1 MHEESFGRT
10 IEDYLTGESIE
21 ETSYEEF
28 RQALARVLV
37 EEKGYPKEA
46 LDSKTGVCFPIED
59 QDYTRMVDLVAY
71 DPSGDP
77 LMIIIF
83 CSGSV
88 GSYIRETLASA
99 RLFTP
104 KPAPLA
110 LVTDTKE
117 AVLLETASSHTLAE
131 GGTRAIPSYE
141 DALQLAK
148 QAPVGPLD
156 EETAKRERRILY
168 TYSEFLSG
176 GCCGAACRPKA
187 KAE

>member
-1 MHEESFGRT
+1 MHEESLGRT

-28 RQALARVLV
+28 RQALARLLV
-37 EEKGYPKEA
+37 EEKGYPKAA
-46 LDSKTGVCFPIED
+46 LVAKTGVCFPVEN
-59 QDYTRMVDLVAY
+59 QDYTRMVDLAAY

-99 RLFTP
+99 RLFAP

-131 GGTRAIPSYE
+131 GGTRVIPSYE
-141 DALQLAK
+141 EAMTLARN
-148 QAPVGPLD
+148 APVEPLN
-156 EETAKRERRILY
+156 EEAANREGRILY

-176 GCCGAACRPKA
+176 GCCGAACRPQA
-187 KAE
+187 Q